1 MIYDITFT
9 HGVFLHGKQMT
20 AYEQIRLHAVVAD
33 CFTWF

>member
-1 MIYDITFT
+1 
-9 HGVFLHGKQMT
+9 MT